1 MEAYQSEF
9 LGTAL
14 LVLLGGGVCANVALE
29 KSYGHASGWIVVATG
44 WALAVFVSVWCFGA
58 VSAHINPA
66 VSVGLAMAGKFP
78 WADVPLFIA
87 AQIAGGF
94 LGGVLVWV
102 YYRDQ
107 FAATKDPGTKLG
119 VFSTGPAIANPTSN
133 FISELIGTFVLV
145 FALLMAVEPTVEFT
159 SPLSG
164 ESEAALPAKLGL
176 GALGALPTGLLVL
189 AIGVSLGGTTGYA
202 INPARD
208 LGPRLAHAVLPI
220 PGKGHSNWGYA
231 WIPVV
236 APLAGAVLAALAV
249 RMLT

>member
-14 LVLLGGGVCANVALE
+14 LILLGGGVNANVSLA

-44 WALAVFVSVWCFGA
+44 WALAVFVAVWCFGA

-66 VSVGLAMAGKFP
+66 VSVGLAIAGKFP
-78 WADVPLFIA
+78 WADVPLFVA

-94 LGGVLVWV
+94 VGGVLVWLV
-102 YYRDQ
+102 YRDH
-107 FAATKDPGTKLG
+107 FAATAEAGTKLG
-119 VFSTGPAIANPTSN
+119 VFATGPAIRNLPVN
-133 FISELIGTFVLV
+133 FFSELVGTFVLV

-164 ESEAALPAKLGL
+164 EAEPALPAKLGL

-220 PGKGHSNWGYA
+220 PGKGTSNWGYA
-231 WIPVV
+231 WVPVV